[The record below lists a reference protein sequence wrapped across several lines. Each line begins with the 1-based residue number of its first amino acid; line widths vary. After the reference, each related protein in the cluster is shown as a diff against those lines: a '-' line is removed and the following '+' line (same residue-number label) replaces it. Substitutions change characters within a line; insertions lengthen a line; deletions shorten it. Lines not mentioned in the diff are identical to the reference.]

1 VINKLIHA
9 LTHSSIGDQVAG
21 AVVRSATSHSVGALM
36 RGHSV
41 AGVILIAVVLIAGV
55 WVIKRLF

>member
-1 VINKLIHA
+1 MLIHA

-41 AGVILIAVVLIAGV
+41 TGVIFIAVVLIAGV
-55 WVIKRLF
+55 WLVKRLF

>member
-1 VINKLIHA
+1 MLFHA

-36 RGHSV
+36 RGHGV
-41 AGVILIAVVLIAGV
+41 TGVIVIAVLLIAGV
-55 WVIKRLF
+55 CVAKRFL

>member
-1 VINKLIHA
+1 MRIFEHSHA
-9 LTHSSIGDQVAG
+9 SIVDQITG

-41 AGVILIAVVLIAGV
+41 GVVIVIAAVLIFCAWGV
-55 WVIKRLF
+55 KRIFF

>member
-1 VINKLIHA
+1 MLIQEFSHG
-9 LTHSSIGDQVAG
+9 SIGDQVAG

-55 WVIKRLF
+55 WLVKRLF